1 MTLEREELR
10 DDWTVAI
17 SGEQLPEGAPADIA
31 GRSIRATVP
40 GQVHT
45 DLEREGLLPDPT
57 FDRNEE
63 AAKWVGRA
71 DWTYRRTVDV
81 APRGAERVDLVC
93 EGLDTVAEL
102 SLDGVVVGS
111 TRNMHRRYRF
121 DLNDLPGTA
130 GERELEI
137 LFESPYRE
145 AGRVAAKA
153 GAMPG
158 PYDEPFPYVRKTA
171 SNFGWDWG
179 LTAVTSGPWRPVAIE
194 RWSTARLAEVKPLV
208 DVDAGEG
215 VLDAHVAV
223 ERSGMNDLDQDG
235 EDDDLVLVVTVSG
248 ATADGGTTRQRS
260 RAQLTPKDDE
270 VVVTVRVPEVQ
281 RWWPRGYGD
290 QHLYD
295 VTVELQTVDGE
306 VLDRRTSR
314 TGFRSARIDT
324 ADDAVGKPFT
334 IVVNGTPIDV
344 RGVNWIPDDVIV
356 SRVDR
361 ARVSARLRVA
371 AELGTNL
378 VRVWGGGVYE
388 SGDFY
393 EVCDELG
400 LLVWQDFA
408 FACSAYP
415 EIEPIRSEVVAEA
428 RDNVA
433 RLARHPSLVVWN
445 GNNENIWL
453 HDVDGWAEALGDR
466 GWGLDYY
473 LDLLPTIVDAVD
485 PSRFYTVASPWS
497 GSESLP
503 ANDVDHETHHSWDVW
518 NRLSDDRY
526 RDSVPRFVSEFGWQA
541 PPAWRTL
548 REAVTDEPLRVD
560 SPGVVHHQKAA
571 DGMAKLARGI
581 APRFGEVDPA
591 DLDRWL
597 YLTQLQQA
605 RAIATGVEHWRTH
618 WPRNTGVVVWQL
630 NDLWP
635 VSSWSAIDS
644 AGRLKPLAHELRR
657 LYDDVLLT
665 IRPVDGPAVGVR
677 TVEGPSA
684 DGASVDGASV
694 DGTSAVRPGG
704 ADHDGP
710 AASAAGVAGPGDTLS
725 SDVPE
730 EGLAASGPG
739 DTGVGSDTLSL
750 EVPAHD
756 QVERSLGVSP
766 GAFGHSPIEV
776 AVRSTR
782 TGHDSVVRVRR
793 MSVTGVILAEATLP
807 VRLSSAGVAVVA
819 LPESVGVLDDPTR
832 ELVVAD
838 MDWRRAVWTGAPDK
852 DVQWET
858 ARFRATVTPAPD
870 GDGHDLTVEAASVV
884 RDLLVQPDRLAPTG
898 TVDRGFMTLL
908 PGERVDFRLRGLTDE
923 QARLVVD
930 APVLTTLDEHLR

>member
-10 DDWTVAI
+10 DDWTVTMAGD
-17 SGEQLPEGAPADIA
+17 SAPAGAPDGIADRTIP
-31 GRSIRATVP
+31 ATVP

-45 DLEREGLLPDPT
+45 DLEREGLLADPT
-57 FDRNEE
+57 FDRNED
-63 AAKWVGRA
+63 AGKWVGRA
-71 DWTYRRTVDV
+71 DWSYRRTVDV
-81 APRGAERVDLVC
+81 DPRGHERVDLVC
-93 EGLDTVAEL
+93 DGLDTVAEL
-102 SLDGVVVGS
+102 SLDGVVVGT

-121 DLNDLPGTA
+121 DARDQTGGLGRGSKT
-130 GERELEI
+130 LEI

-153 GAMPG
+153 GSMPG
-158 PYDEPFPYVRKTA
+158 PYDEPFPYIRKAA

-194 RWSTARLAEVKPLV
+194 RWSTARLREVRPLV

-215 VLDAHVAV
+215 VLDAHLTV

-248 ATADGGTTRQRS
+248 QTAEGTATRQRS

-270 VVVTVRVPEVQ
+270 TVVTVRVPDVQ
-281 RWWPRGYGD
+281 RWWPRGYGEPA
-290 QHLYD
+290 LYD
-295 VTVELQTVDGE
+295 VVVELQTVDGE
-306 VLDRRTSR
+306 VLDRDVFR
-314 TGFRSARIDT
+314 TGFRSTRIDT
-324 ADDAVGKPFT
+324 ASDAVGKPFN
-334 IVVNGTPIDV
+334 VHVNGTLIDV
-344 RGVNWIPDDVIV
+344 RGVNWIPDDVIA

-361 ARVSARLRVA
+361 ARVASRLGA
-371 AELGTNL
+371 AVGLGTNL
-378 VRVWGGGVYE
+378 VRVWGGGLYE
-388 SGDFY
+388 SRDFY

-415 EIEPIRSEVVAEA
+415 EVEPIRSEVIAEA

-433 RLARHPSLVVWN
+433 RLSRHPSLVLWN

-453 HDVDGWAEALGDR
+453 HDADGWAEELEGR

-497 GSESLP
+497 GAESLP
-503 ANDVDHETHHSWDVW
+503 ANDVRYETHHSWDVW
-518 NRLSDDRY
+518 NRLSDDHY

-571 DGMAKLARGI
+571 DGMAKLARGLE
-581 APRFGEVDPA
+581 PRFGSVDPA
-591 DLDRWL
+591 DFDRWH
-597 YLTQLQQA
+597 YLTQLQQT

-665 IRPVDGPAVGVR
+665 IRPVASGGAVASDGVALAGPVASGGAVASGDAVASDSAQDR
-677 TVEGPSA
+677 T
-684 DGASVDGASV
+684 
-694 DGTSAVRPGG
+694 GG
-704 ADHDGP
+704 ADHLP
-710 AASAAGVAGPGDTLS
+710 PSAGGTETAELGELADTLS
-725 SDVPE
+725 F
-730 EGLAASGPG
+730 
-739 DTGVGSDTLSL
+739 
-750 EVPAHD
+750 
-756 QVERSLGVSP
+756 GVSP
-766 GAFGHSPIEV
+766 GAFGQSPIEI

-793 MSVTGVILAEATLP
+793 ITLAGTILAEVTLP
-807 VRLSSAGVAVVA
+807 VRLESSGVAVVA
-819 LPESVGVLDDPTR
+819 LPESVGVVDDPGN

-838 MDWRRAVWTGAPDK
+838 MDWRRAVWTPAPDK
-852 DVQWET
+852 DMRWEP
-858 ARFRATVTPAPD
+858 ARYRTEVVPAPD
-870 GDGHDLTVEAASVV
+870 GDGLELVVQADSLV
-884 RDLLVQPDRLAPTG
+884 RDLLVQPDRVSPSG

-908 PGERVDFRLRGLTDE
+908 PGERVAFRLRGLRAD
-923 QARLVVD
+923 D
-930 APVLTTLDEHLR
+930 AETVTAEPVILTLDRVLEY

>member
-10 DDWTVAI
+10 DDWTVTMV
-17 SGEQLPEGAPADIA
+17 GGTGGTGAPDGVA
-31 GRSIRATVP
+31 GRAIPATVP

-45 DLEREGLLPDPT
+45 DLEREGLLADPT
-57 FDRNEE
+57 FDRNEDE
-63 AAKWVGRA
+63 AKWVGRA
-71 DWTYRRTVDV
+71 DWSYQRTVDV
-81 APRGAERVDLVC
+81 DPRGFERVDLVC
-93 EGLDTVAEL
+93 DGLDTVAEL
-102 SLDGVVVGS
+102 SLDGVVVGT

-121 DLNDLPGTA
+121 DARDQTGGVGRGSKT
-130 GERELEI
+130 LEI

-153 GAMPG
+153 GSMPG
-158 PYDEPFPYVRKTA
+158 PYDEPFPYIRKMA

-179 LTAVTSGPWRPVAIE
+179 LTAVTSGPWRPVAVE
-194 RWSTARLAEVKPLV
+194 RWSTARLREVRPLV
-208 DVDAGEG
+208 DVEAGEG
-215 VLDAHVAV
+215 VLDAHITV

-248 ATADGGTTRQRS
+248 QTAEGAATRQRS

-270 VVVTVRVPEVQ
+270 TVVTVRVPDVQ
-281 RWWPRGYGD
+281 RWWPRGYGE
-290 QHLYD
+290 QARYD
-295 VTVELQTVDGE
+295 VVVELQTVDGE
-306 VLDRRTSR
+306 VLDREVFR
-314 TGFRSARIDT
+314 TGFRSTRVDT
-324 ADDAVGKPFT
+324 TSDAVGKPFT
-334 IVVNGTPIDV
+334 IHVNGTPIDV

-361 ARVSARLRVA
+361 ARVHARLA
-371 AELGTNL
+371 AAADLNVNL

-388 SGDFY
+388 SNDFY
-393 EVCDELG
+393 DVCDELG
-400 LLVWQDFA
+400 LLVWQDFP

-415 EIEPIRSEVVAEA
+415 EGEPIRSEVIAEA

-433 RLARHPSLVVWN
+433 RLARHPSLVLWN

-453 HDVDGWAEALGDR
+453 HDADGWGEELGDR

-497 GSESLP
+497 GDEALF

-518 NRLSDDRY
+518 NRLSDEHY

-560 SPGVVHHQKAA
+560 APGVVHHQKAA
-571 DGMAKLARGI
+571 DGMAKLARGLE
-581 APRFGEVDPA
+581 PRFGSVDPA
-591 DLDRWL
+591 AFDAWL
-597 YLTQLQQA
+597 YLTQLQQT

-618 WPRNTGVVVWQL
+618 WPRNTGVIVWQL

-665 IRPVDGPAVGVR
+665 IRPVR
-677 TVEGPSA
+677 
-684 DGASVDGASV
+684 AS
-694 DGTSAVRPGG
+694 GTSATAGDTDGPGG
-704 ADHDGP
+704 ADRS
-710 AASAAGVAGPGDTLS
+710 ASSALAGETAELGDLADTL
-725 SDVPE
+725 
-730 EGLAASGPG
+730 
-739 DTGVGSDTLSL
+739 
-750 EVPAHD
+750 
-756 QVERSLGVSP
+756 SLGVSP

-793 MSVTGVILAEATLP
+793 ITLTGDVLAEVTLP
-807 VRLSSAGVAVVA
+807 VHLSAAGVAVVS
-819 LPESVGVLDDPTR
+819 LPESVGVVDDPTN

-838 MDWRRAVWTGAPDK
+838 MDWRRAVWTPAPDK
-852 DVQWET
+852 DMRWEP
-858 ARFRATVTPAPD
+858 ARYRTSFTPVGDD
-870 GDGHDLTVEAASVV
+870 GLQLVVEADGLV
-884 RDLLVQPDRLAPTG
+884 RDLLVQPDRVSPTG

-908 PGERVDFRLRGLTDE
+908 PGETVSFRLRGVTEADVPALRE
-923 QARLVVD
+923 
-930 APVLTTLDEHLR
+930 APVITTLDRVIGG

>member
-10 DDWTVAI
+10 DDWTVTIA
-17 SGEQLPEGAPADIA
+17 GDGVPAGAPAGIA

-45 DLEREGLLPDPT
+45 DLEREGLLDDPT
-57 FDRNEE
+57 FDRNED

-71 DWTYRRTVDV
+71 DWSYQRTVDV
-81 APRGAERVDLVC
+81 DPRGFERVDLVC
-93 EGLDTVAEL
+93 DGLDTVAEL
-102 SLDGVVVGS
+102 SLDGVVVGT

-121 DLNDLPGTA
+121 DARDQTGGVGRGSKT
-130 GERELEI
+130 LEI

-153 GAMPG
+153 GSMPG
-158 PYDEPFPYVRKTA
+158 PYDEPFPYIRKMA

-179 LTAVTSGPWRPVAIE
+179 LTAVTSGPWRPVAVE
-194 RWSTARLAEVKPLV
+194 RWSTARLREVRPLV
-208 DVDAGEG
+208 DVEAGEG
-215 VLDAHVAV
+215 VLDAHITV

-270 VVVTVRVPEVQ
+270 TVVTVRVPEVQ
-281 RWWPRGYGD
+281 RWWPRGYGAQD
-290 QHLYD
+290 RYD
-295 VTVELQTVDGE
+295 VVVELQTVDGE
-306 VLDRRTSR
+306 VLDRETFR
-314 TGFRSARIDT
+314 TGFRSTRIET
-324 ADDAVGKPFT
+324 AEDAVGKPFD
-334 IVVNGTPIDV
+334 VHVNGTLIDV

-361 ARVSARLRVA
+361 DRVA
-371 AELGTNL
+371 ARLGVAADLRVNL

-388 SGDFY
+388 SNDFY
-393 EVCDELG
+393 DVCDELG
-400 LLVWQDFA
+400 LLVWQDFP

-415 EIEPIRSEVVAEA
+415 EGEPIRSEVIAEA

-453 HDVDGWAEALGDR
+453 HDADGWGEELGER

-503 ANDVDHETHHSWDVW
+503 ANDVRYETHHSWDVW
-518 NRLSDDRY
+518 NRLSDDHY
-526 RDSVPRFVSEFGWQA
+526 RSSVPRFVSEFGWQA

-571 DGMAKLARGI
+571 DGMAKLARGLE
-581 APRFGEVDPA
+581 PRFGSVDPA
-591 DLDRWL
+591 AFDRWL

-605 RAIATGVEHWRTH
+605 RAVATGVEHWRTH
-618 WPRNTGVVVWQL
+618 WPRNTGVIVWQL

-665 IRPVDGPAVGVR
+665 IRPVRSAVASDTAASGSAASGPAVSADDAVVGSGAAPAASG
-677 TVEGPSA
+677 EGSA
-684 DGASVDGASV
+684 DGQ
-694 DGTSAVRPGG
+694 PGG
-704 ADHDGP
+704 ADP
-710 AASAAGVAGPGDTLS
+710 VEPSAPVTETAELGELADTL
-725 SDVPE
+725 
-730 EGLAASGPG
+730 
-739 DTGVGSDTLSL
+739 
-750 EVPAHD
+750 
-756 QVERSLGVSP
+756 SLGVSP
-766 GAFGHSPIEV
+766 GSFGHSPIEV
-776 AVRSTR
+776 AVRSSR
-782 TGHDSVVRVRR
+782 VGLDSVVRVRR
-793 MSVTGVILAEATLP
+793 VSLAGAVLAEANLP
-807 VRLSSAGVAVVA
+807 VRLSAAGVAVVA
-819 LPESVGVLDDPTR
+819 LPESVGVVDDPTN

-838 MDWRRAVWTGAPDK
+838 MDWRRAVWTPSPDK
-852 DVQWET
+852 DMRWEP
-858 ARFRATVTPAPD
+858 ARYRTSFTPVGED
-870 GDGHDLTVEAASVV
+870 GLQLVVEAENLV
-884 RDLLVQPDRLAPTG
+884 RDLLVQPDRVAPTG

-908 PGERVDFRLRGLTDE
+908 PAETVSFRLRGVSEADVPALRE
-923 QARLVVD
+923 V
-930 APVLTTLDEHLR
+930 PVTTTLDEVLRG

>member
-10 DDWTVAI
+10 DDWTVTMVDGA
-17 SGEQLPEGAPADIA
+17 GAPDGVA
-31 GRSIRATVP
+31 GRTIPATVP

-45 DLEREGLLPDPT
+45 DLEREGLLADPT
-57 FDRNEE
+57 FDRNED
-63 AAKWVGRA
+63 AGKWVGRA

-81 APRGAERVDLVC
+81 DPKGFERVDLVC
-93 EGLDTVAEL
+93 DGLDTVAEL
-102 SLDGVVVGS
+102 SLDGVVVGT

-121 DLNDLPGTA
+121 DARDQTGGVGRGSKT
-130 GERELEI
+130 LEV

-153 GAMPG
+153 GSMPG
-158 PYDEPFPYVRKTA
+158 PYDEPFPYIRKMA

-179 LTAVTSGPWRPVAIE
+179 LTAVTSGPWRPIAIE
-194 RWSTARLAEVKPLV
+194 RWSTARLREVRPLV
-208 DVDAGEG
+208 DVEAGEG
-215 VLDAHVAV
+215 VLDAHLTV
-223 ERSGMNDLDQDG
+223 ERSGLNDLDQDG

-248 ATADGGTTRQRS
+248 ETAEGTATRQRS

-270 VVVTVRVPEVQ
+270 TVVTVRVPDVQ
-281 RWWPRGYGD
+281 RWWPRGYGE
-290 QHLYD
+290 QALYD
-295 VTVELQTVDGE
+295 VVVELQTVDGE
-306 VLDRRTSR
+306 VLDRSTFR
-314 TGFRSARIDT
+314 TGFRSTRIDT
-324 ADDAVGKPFT
+324 GSDDIGKPFN
-334 IVVNGTPIDV
+334 VHVNGTLIDV

-361 ARVSARLRVA
+361 SRVA
-371 AELGTNL
+371 SRLAAAVDLNVNL

-388 SGDFY
+388 SNDFY

-400 LLVWQDFA
+400 LLVWQDFP
-408 FACSAYP
+408 FACAAYP
-415 EIEPIRSEVVAEA
+415 EGEPIRSEVIAEA

-433 RLARHPSLVVWN
+433 RLSRHPSLVVWN

-453 HDVDGWAEALGDR
+453 HDVDGWSSSLDDR

-497 GSESLP
+497 GDESLF

-518 NRLSDDRY
+518 NRLPDTAY

-548 REAVTDEPLRVD
+548 RDAVRDSPLAVD

-571 DGMAKLARGI
+571 DGMGKLARGI
-581 APRFGEVDPA
+581 APRFGTPRSFDA
-591 DLDRWL
+591 WH

-665 IRPVDGPAVGVR
+665 IRPV
-677 TVEGPSA
+677 TSFS
-684 DGASVDGASV
+684 ASVS
-694 DGTSAVRPGG
+694 RPGG
-704 ADHDGP
+704 TDRPVSP
-710 AASAAGVAGPGDTLS
+710 AVDSETAGSGD
-725 SDVPE
+725 
-730 EGLAASGPG
+730 LA
-739 DTGVGSDTLSL
+739 DTLSL
-750 EVPAHD
+750 EVP
-756 QVERSLGVSP
+756 RSLGDAPGALGVSP
-766 GAFGHSPIEV
+766 GSFGGSPIEV

-782 TGHDSVVRVRR
+782 SGHDSVVRVRR
-793 MSVTGVILAEATLP
+793 ISLAGDVLAEVTLP
-807 VRLSSAGVAVVA
+807 VRLSDAGVAVVA
-819 LPESVGVLDDPTR
+819 LPESVGVVDDPTN

-838 MDWRRAVWTGAPDK
+838 MDWRRAVWTPALDK
-852 DVQWET
+852 DMRWQ
-858 ARFRATVTPAPD
+858 PAQYRTSFEPV
-870 GDGHDLTVEAASVV
+870 GDDVELVVEADSLV
-884 RDLLVQPDRLAPTG
+884 RDLLVQPDRVAPGG

-908 PGERVDFRLRGLTDE
+908 PGERVSFRLHGVTLGDAE
-923 QARLVVD
+923 HFAE
-930 APVLTTLDEHLR
+930 APVVWTLDGALRH

>member
-10 DDWTVAI
+10 DDWTVTMV
-17 SGEQLPEGAPADIA
+17 GGTGAPDGVA
-31 GRSIRATVP
+31 GRTIPATVP

-45 DLEREGLLPDPT
+45 DLEREGLLADPT
-57 FDRNEE
+57 FDRNED
-63 AAKWVGRA
+63 AGKWVGRA
-71 DWTYRRTVDV
+71 DWSYRRTVDV
-81 APRGAERVDLVC
+81 DPKGFERVDLVC
-93 EGLDTVAEL
+93 DGLDTVAEL
-102 SLDGVVVGS
+102 SLDGVVVGT

-121 DLNDLPGTA
+121 DARDQTGGVGRGSKT
-130 GERELEI
+130 LEV

-153 GAMPG
+153 GSMPG
-158 PYDEPFPYVRKTA
+158 PYDEPFPYIRKMA

-179 LTAVTSGPWRPVAIE
+179 LTAVTSGPWRPIAIE
-194 RWSTARLAEVKPLV
+194 RWSTARLREVRPLV
-208 DVDAGEG
+208 DVEAGEG
-215 VLDAHVAV
+215 VLDAHLTV
-223 ERSGMNDLDQDG
+223 ERSGLNDLDQDG

-248 ATADGGTTRQRS
+248 ETAEGTATRQRS

-270 VVVTVRVPEVQ
+270 TVVTVRVPDVQ
-281 RWWPRGYGD
+281 RWWPRGYG
-290 QHLYD
+290 QQALYD
-295 VTVELQTVDGE
+295 VVVELQTVDGE
-306 VLDRRTSR
+306 VLDRSTFR
-314 TGFRSARIDT
+314 TGFRSTRIDT
-324 ADDAVGKPFT
+324 ASDEIGKPFN
-334 IVVNGTPIDV
+334 VHVNGTLIDV

-361 ARVSARLRVA
+361 ARVTGRLRA
-371 AELGTNL
+371 AVDLNVNL

-388 SGDFY
+388 SNDFY

-400 LLVWQDFA
+400 LLVWQDFP
-408 FACSAYP
+408 FACAAYP
-415 EIEPIRSEVVAEA
+415 EGEPIRSEVIAEA

-433 RLARHPSLVVWN
+433 RLSRHPSLVVWN

-453 HDVDGWAEALGDR
+453 HGVDNWGDELGDR

-497 GSESLP
+497 GDESLF

-518 NRLSDDRY
+518 NRLSDDHY

-548 REAVTDEPLRVD
+548 RDAVRDAPLAVD

-571 DGMAKLARGI
+571 DGMGKLARGI
-581 APRFGEVDPA
+581 APRFGSVDPTSFDA
-591 DLDRWL
+591 WH

-665 IRPVDGPAVGVR
+665 IRPV
-677 TVEGPSA
+677 TSFS
-684 DGASVDGASV
+684 ASVS
-694 DGTSAVRPGG
+694 RPGG
-704 ADHDGP
+704 ADRSVSS
-710 AASAAGVAGPGDTLS
+710 ASENETAGSGDL
-725 SDVPE
+725 
-730 EGLAASGPG
+730 
-739 DTGVGSDTLSL
+739 SDTLSL
-750 EVPAHD
+750 EVPGA
-756 QVERSLGVSP
+756 ESLGVSP
-766 GAFGHSPIEV
+766 GAFGNAPIEV

-782 TGHDSVVRVRR
+782 PGLDSVVRVRR
-793 MSVTGVILAEATLP
+793 ISLSGSVLAEVTLP
-807 VRLSSAGVAVVA
+807 VHLSAAGVAVVS
-819 LPESVGVLDDPTR
+819 LPESVGVVDDPTN

-838 MDWRRAVWTGAPDK
+838 MDWRRAVWTPAPDK
-852 DVQWET
+852 NMQWQP
-858 ARFRATVTPAPD
+858 ARYRTSFEPVDD
-870 GDGHDLTVEAASVV
+870 GVELVVEADSLV
-884 RDLLVQPDRLAPTG
+884 RDLLLQPDRVSPEGA
-898 TVDRGFMTLL
+898 VDRGFMTLL
-908 PGERVDFRLRGLTDE
+908 PGERVSFRLHGVTAAE
-923 QARLVVD
+923 VPALVE
-930 APVLTTLDEHLR
+930 APTLLTLDRILGH

>member
-10 DDWTVAI
+10 DDWTVTMV
-17 SGEQLPEGAPADIA
+17 GGTGAPDGVA
-31 GRSIRATVP
+31 GRTIPATVP

-45 DLEREGLLPDPT
+45 DLEREGLLADPT
-57 FDRNEE
+57 FDRNED

-71 DWTYRRTVDV
+71 DWSYRRTVDV
-81 APRGAERVDLVC
+81 DPRGFERVDLVC
-93 EGLDTVAEL
+93 DGLDTVAEL
-102 SLDGVVVGS
+102 SLDGVVVGT

-121 DLNDLPGTA
+121 DARDQTGGVGRASKT
-130 GERELEI
+130 LEV

-145 AGRVAAKA
+145 AGRVAARA
-153 GAMPG
+153 GNMPG
-158 PYDEPFPYVRKTA
+158 PYDEPFPYIRKMA

-194 RWSTARLAEVKPLV
+194 RWSTARLRDVRPLV
-208 DVDAGEG
+208 DVEAGEG
-215 VLDAHVAV
+215 VLDAHLTV
-223 ERSGMNDLDQDG
+223 ERSGLNDLDQDG

-248 ATADGGTTRQRS
+248 QTVEGAATRQRS

-270 VVVTVRVPEVQ
+270 TVVTVRVPDVR
-281 RWWPRGYGD
+281 RWWPRGYGE
-290 QHLYD
+290 QALYD
-295 VTVELQTVDGE
+295 VVVELQTVDGE
-306 VLDRRTSR
+306 VLDRSAFR
-314 TGFRSARIDT
+314 TGFRSTRIDT
-324 ADDAVGKPFT
+324 TSDDIGKPFN
-334 IVVNGTPIDV
+334 VHVNGTLVDV

-361 ARVSARLRVA
+361 ARIEERLRA
-371 AELGTNL
+371 AADLNVNL

-388 SGDFY
+388 SNDFY

-400 LLVWQDFA
+400 LLVWQDFP

-415 EIEPIRSEVVAEA
+415 EGEPIRSEVIAEA

-433 RLARHPSLVVWN
+433 RLSRHPSLVVWN

-453 HDVDGWAEALGDR
+453 HGVDDWADDLGDR

-497 GSESLP
+497 GDESLF

-518 NRLSDDRY
+518 NRLPDTAY
-526 RDSVPRFVSEFGWQA
+526 RESVPRFVSEFGWQA

-548 REAVTDEPLRVD
+548 RDAVTDSPLTVD
-560 SPGVVHHQKAA
+560 APGVVHHQKAA
-571 DGMAKLARGI
+571 DGMGKLARGI
-581 APRFGEVDPA
+581 APRFGSVAPTEFDA
-591 DLDRWL
+591 WH

-665 IRPVDGPAVGVR
+665 IRPVTSISAAVKQ
-677 TVEGPSA
+677 
-684 DGASVDGASV
+684 
-694 DGTSAVRPGG
+694 PGG
-704 ADHDGP
+704 ADRPASSAP
-710 AASAAGVAGPGDTLS
+710 AADAAGSGDL
-725 SDVPE
+725 
-730 EGLAASGPG
+730 
-739 DTGVGSDTLSL
+739 SDTLSL
-750 EVPAHD
+750 EVPGPSE
-756 QVERSLGVSP
+756 QSVEPGSLGVSP
-766 GAFGHSPIEV
+766 GAFGNAPIEV

-782 TGHDSVVRVRR
+782 PGLDSVVRVRR
-793 MSVTGVILAEATLP
+793 ITMSGAVLAEVTLP
-807 VRLSSAGVAVVA
+807 VHLDAAGVAVVP
-819 LPESVGVLDDPTR
+819 LPESVGVVDDPTA

-838 MDWRRAVWTGAPDK
+838 MDWRRAVWT
-852 DVQWET
+852 
-858 ARFRATVTPAPD
+858 PAPD
-870 GDGHDLTVEAASVV
+870 QDMRWEPARYRTSFAPVPAGGDAAGAVGVDLVVEAESLV
-884 RDLLVQPDRLAPTG
+884 RDLLVQPDRVAPSG

-908 PGERVDFRLRGLTDE
+908 PGERVSFRLLGVTMADTAALTE
-923 QARLVVD
+923 
-930 APVLTTLDEHLR
+930 APVLWTLERVLGR

>member
-10 DDWTVAI
+10 DDWTVTIA
-17 SGEQLPEGAPADIA
+17 GDAVPQGAPDGIT
-31 GRSIRATVP
+31 GRTIPATVP

-71 DWTYRRTVDV
+71 DWSYQRTVDV
-81 APRGAERVDLVC
+81 DPKGFERVDLVC
-93 EGLDTVAEL
+93 DGLDTVAEL
-102 SLDGVVVGS
+102 SLDGVVVGT

-121 DLNDLPGTA
+121 DARDSTGGVGRGSKT
-130 GERELEI
+130 LEI

-153 GAMPG
+153 GSMPG
-158 PYDEPFPYVRKTA
+158 PYDEPFPYIRKMA

-194 RWSTARLAEVKPLV
+194 RWSTARLRDVRPLV
-208 DVDAGEG
+208 DVEAGEG
-215 VLDAHVAV
+215 VLDAHITV

-248 ATADGGTTRQRS
+248 PTAEGGTTRQRS

-270 VVVTVRVPEVQ
+270 TVVTVRVPEVQ
-281 RWWPRGYGD
+281 RWWPRGYGAQD
-290 QHLYD
+290 LYD
-295 VTVELQTVDGE
+295 VVVELQTVDGE
-306 VLDRRTSR
+306 VLDRSAFR
-314 TGFRSARIDT
+314 TGFRSTRIDT
-324 ADDAVGKPFT
+324 TADAIGKPFN
-334 IVVNGTPIDV
+334 IHVNGTLIDV

-356 SRVDR
+356 SRVTRDR
-361 ARVSARLRVA
+361 LASRLGVA
-371 AELGTNL
+371 ADLNVNL

-388 SGDFY
+388 SHDFY
-393 EVCDELG
+393 ELCDELG
-400 LLVWQDFA
+400 LLVWQDFP

-415 EIEPIRSEVVAEA
+415 ETEPIRSEVIAEA

-433 RLARHPSLVVWN
+433 RLARHPSLVLWN

-453 HDVDGWAEALGDR
+453 HDVDGWADELGDR

-497 GSESLP
+497 GSESLF
-503 ANDVDHETHHSWDVW
+503 ANDVNHETHHSWDVW
-518 NRLSDDRY
+518 NRLSDEHY

-560 SPGVVHHQKAA
+560 SPGVVHHQKAT
-571 DGMAKLARGI
+571 DGMAKLARGLE
-581 APRFGEVDPA
+581 PRFGSVDDA
-591 DLDRWL
+591 DLDRWH

-605 RAIATGVEHWRTH
+605 RAVATGVEHWRTH

-644 AGRLKPLAHELRR
+644 AGRRKPLAHELRR

-665 IRPVDGPAVGVR
+665 IRPVTAFR
-677 TVEGPSA
+677 
-684 DGASVDGASV
+684 ASVEQ
-694 DGTSAVRPGG
+694 PGG
-704 ADHDGP
+704 ADHP
-710 AASAAGVAGPGDTLS
+710 TSSAGGSETADLGGLADTL
-725 SDVPE
+725 
-730 EGLAASGPG
+730 
-739 DTGVGSDTLSL
+739 
-750 EVPAHD
+750 
-756 QVERSLGVSP
+756 SLGVSP
-766 GAFGHSPIEV
+766 GAFGNAPIEV

-793 MSVTGVILAEATLP
+793 VTLAGAVLAEVTLP
-807 VRLSSAGVAVVA
+807 VHLSAAGVAVVA
-819 LPESVGVLDDPTR
+819 LPESVGVVDDPAN

-838 MDWRRAVWTGAPDK
+838 MDWRRAVWTPAPDK
-852 DVQWET
+852 DLRWPEARYRTET
-858 ARFRATVTPAPD
+858 TPVVDEHGAVVGVDLVVTAD
-870 GDGHDLTVEAASVV
+870 TLV
-884 RDLLVQPDRLAPTG
+884 RDLLVQPDRVAAAG

-908 PGERVDFRLRGLTDE
+908 PGERVPFRVLGVAPE
-923 QARLVVD
+923 QVEELVREP
-930 APVLTTLDEHLR
+930 ALWSLDRALGH

>member
-10 DDWTVAI
+10 DDWTVTIA
-17 SGEQLPEGAPADIA
+17 GDALPAGAPDAIA
-31 GRSIRATVP
+31 GRSIAATVP

-45 DLEREGLLPDPT
+45 DLEREGLLADPT
-57 FDRNEE
+57 FDRNED
-63 AAKWVGRA
+63 AGKWVGRA
-71 DWTYRRTVDV
+71 DWSYRRTVDV
-81 APRGAERVDLVC
+81 DPRGFERIDLVC
-93 EGLDTVAEL
+93 DGLDTVAEL
-102 SLDGVVVGS
+102 SLDGVVVGT

-121 DLNDLPGTA
+121 DARDQTGGVGRGSKT
-130 GERELEI
+130 LEI

-145 AGRVAAKA
+145 AGRVAARA
-153 GAMPG
+153 GSMPG
-158 PYDEPFPYVRKTA
+158 PYDEPFPYIRKMA

-194 RWSTARLAEVKPLV
+194 RWSTARLRDVRPLV
-208 DVDAGEG
+208 DVEAGEG
-215 VLDAHVAV
+215 VLDAHITV

-248 ATADGGTTRQRS
+248 GTAEGGTTRQRS

-270 VVVTVRVPEVQ
+270 TVVTVRVPDVQ
-281 RWWPRGYGD
+281 RWWPRGYGAQD
-290 QHLYD
+290 RYD
-295 VTVELQTVDGE
+295 VVVELQTVDGE
-306 VLDRRTSR
+306 VLDRETFR
-314 TGFRSARIDT
+314 TGFRSTRVDTT
-324 ADDAVGKPFT
+324 ADGVGKPFN
-334 IVVNGTPIDV
+334 IHVNGTLIDV

-361 ARVSARLRVA
+361 ARVAARLEA
-371 AELGTNL
+371 AVDLNVNL

-388 SGDFY
+388 SDDFY
-393 EVCDELG
+393 DVCDELG
-400 LLVWQDFA
+400 LLVWQDFP

-415 EIEPIRSEVVAEA
+415 EVEPIRSEVIAEA

-433 RLARHPSLVVWN
+433 RLSRHPSLVLWN

-453 HDVDGWAEALGDR
+453 HDADGWGEELGDR

-497 GSESLP
+497 GSESLF

-518 NRLSDDRY
+518 NRLSDDHY

-548 REAVTDEPLRVD
+548 RDAVRD
-560 SPGVVHHQKAA
+560 SPMRADSAGVVHHQKAA

-581 APRFGEVDPA
+581 APRFGDVDPA
-591 DLDRWL
+591 EVDAWH

-630 NDLWP
+630 NDLWS

-665 IRPVDGPAVGVR
+665 IRPV
-677 TVEGPSA
+677 TSFS
-684 DGASVDGASV
+684 ASVAR
-694 DGTSAVRPGG
+694 TGG
-704 ADHDGP
+704 ADRPGSSALAGETAELGP
-710 AASAAGVAGPGDTLS
+710 L
-725 SDVPE
+725 
-730 EGLAASGPG
+730 
-739 DTGVGSDTLSL
+739 SDTL
-750 EVPAHD
+750 
-756 QVERSLGVSP
+756 SLGVSP
-766 GAFGHSPIEV
+766 GAFGNAPIEV

-782 TGHDSVVRVRR
+782 AGHDSVVRVRR
-793 MSVTGVILAEATLP
+793 ISLAGAVLAEVTLP
-807 VRLSSAGVAVVA
+807 VHLSTAGVAVVS
-819 LPESVGVLDDPTR
+819 LPESVGVVDDPTN

-838 MDWRRAVWTGAPDK
+838 MDWRRAVWTQAPDQ
-852 DVQWET
+852 DMHWQP
-858 ARFRATVTPAPD
+858 ARYRTTFTPVPAEE
-870 GDGHDLTVEAASVV
+870 GDGLDLVVEADSLV
-884 RDLLVQPDRLAPTG
+884 RDLLIQPDRVSPEGA
-898 TVDRGFMTLL
+898 VDRGFMTLL
-908 PGERVDFRLRGLTDE
+908 PGERVSYRLRGVTEADVPALT
-923 QARLVVD
+923 A
-930 APVLTTLDEHLR
+930 APVTWSLDGVLGR

>member
-10 DDWTVAI
+10 DDWTVTMV
-17 SGEQLPEGAPADIA
+17 GGTGAPDGVA
-31 GRSIRATVP
+31 GRTIPATVP

-45 DLEREGLLPDPT
+45 DLEREGLLADPT
-57 FDRNEE
+57 FDRNED
-63 AAKWVGRA
+63 AGKWVGRA

-81 APRGAERVDLVC
+81 DPKGFERVDLVC
-93 EGLDTVAEL
+93 DGLDTVAEL
-102 SLDGVVVGS
+102 SLDGVVVGT

-121 DLNDLPGTA
+121 DARDQTGGVGRGSKT
-130 GERELEI
+130 LEV

-153 GAMPG
+153 GSMPG
-158 PYDEPFPYVRKTA
+158 PYDEPFPYIRKMA

-179 LTAVTSGPWRPVAIE
+179 LTAVTSGPWRPIAIE
-194 RWSTARLAEVKPLV
+194 RWSTARLREVRPLV
-208 DVDAGEG
+208 DVEAGEG
-215 VLDAHVAV
+215 VLDAHLTV
-223 ERSGMNDLDQDG
+223 ERSGLNDLDQDG

-248 ATADGGTTRQRS
+248 ETAEGTATRQRS

-270 VVVTVRVPEVQ
+270 TVVTVRVPDVQ
-281 RWWPRGYGD
+281 RWWPRGYGE
-290 QHLYD
+290 QALYD
-295 VTVELQTVDGE
+295 VVVELQTVDGE
-306 VLDRRTSR
+306 VLDRSTFR
-314 TGFRSARIDT
+314 TGFRSTRIDT
-324 ADDAVGKPFT
+324 ASDDIGKPFN
-334 IVVNGTPIDV
+334 VHVNGTLIDV

-361 ARVSARLRVA
+361 SRVA
-371 AELGTNL
+371 SRLAAAVDLNVNL

-388 SGDFY
+388 SNDFY

-400 LLVWQDFA
+400 LLVWQDFP
-408 FACSAYP
+408 FACAAYP
-415 EIEPIRSEVVAEA
+415 EGEPIRSEVIAEA

-433 RLARHPSLVVWN
+433 RLSRHPSLVVWN

-453 HDVDGWAEALGDR
+453 HDVDGWSSSLDDR

-497 GSESLP
+497 GDESLF

-518 NRLSDDRY
+518 NRLPDTAY

-548 REAVTDEPLRVD
+548 RDAVRDSPLAVD

-571 DGMAKLARGI
+571 DGMGKLARGI
-581 APRFGEVDPA
+581 APRFGTPRSFDA
-591 DLDRWL
+591 WH

-665 IRPVDGPAVGVR
+665 IRPVTSFSASVSRPGPTPPVPDRRASCEPAVPVGR
-677 TVEGPSA
+677 
-684 DGASVDGASV
+684 
-694 DGTSAVRPGG
+694 G
-704 ADHDGP
+704 ADRPVSP
-710 AASAAGVAGPGDTLS
+710 AVDSETAGSGDL
-725 SDVPE
+725 
-730 EGLAASGPG
+730 
-739 DTGVGSDTLSL
+739 SDTLSL
-750 EVPAHD
+750 EVPRSRGDAPG
-756 QVERSLGVSP
+756 SLGVSP
-766 GAFGHSPIEV
+766 RSFGGSPIEV

-782 TGHDSVVRVRR
+782 SGHDSVVRVRR
-793 MSVTGVILAEATLP
+793 ITLAGDVLAEVTLP
-807 VRLSSAGVAVVA
+807 VHLSDAGVAVVA
-819 LPESVGVLDDPTR
+819 LPESVGVVDDPTN

-838 MDWRRAVWTGAPDK
+838 MDWRRAVWTPAPDK
-852 DVQWET
+852 DMRWQ
-858 ARFRATVTPAPD
+858 PAQYRTSFEPVGDD
-870 GDGHDLTVEAASVV
+870 GVELVVEAESLV
-884 RDLLVQPDRLAPTG
+884 RDLLVQPDRVSPAG

-908 PGERVDFRLRGLTDE
+908 PGERVSFRLHGVTAADAGALTE
-923 QARLVVD
+923 
-930 APVLTTLDEHLR
+930 APVLLTLDRVLEH

>member
-10 DDWTVAI
+10 DDWTVTMA
-17 SGEQLPEGAPADIA
+17 GGTGAPDGVA
-31 GRSIRATVP
+31 GRTIPATVP

-57 FDRNEE
+57 FHLNEQ

-71 DWTYRRTVDV
+71 DWAYRRTVDV
-81 APRGAERVDLVC
+81 DPRGHERVDLVC
-93 EGLDTVAEL
+93 DGLDTVAEL
-102 SLDGVVVGS
+102 SLDGVVVGT

-121 DLNDLPGTA
+121 DARVQTGSGGTTKD
-130 GERELEI
+130 LEI

-153 GAMPG
+153 GSMPG
-158 PYDEPFPYVRKTA
+158 PYDEPFPYVRKMA

-194 RWSTARLAEVKPLV
+194 RWSTARLREVRPLV
-208 DVDAGEG
+208 DVEAGEG
-215 VLDAHVAV
+215 VLDAHITV

-248 ATADGGTTRQRS
+248 ETEDGGTTRQRS

-270 VVVTVRVPEVQ
+270 TVVTVRVPEAR
-281 RWWPRGYGD
+281 RWWPRGYGA
-290 QHLYD
+290 QPQYD
-295 VTVELQTVDGE
+295 VVVELQTVDGE
-306 VLDRRTSR
+306 VLDRDTFR
-314 TGFRSARIDT
+314 TGFRSTRIETQVDGIGRPF
-324 ADDAVGKPFT
+324 AVH
-334 IVVNGTPIDV
+334 VNGTLIDV

-361 ARVSARLRVA
+361 ARLESRLGA
-371 AELGTNL
+371 AASLGTNL

-388 SGDFY
+388 SRDFY

-400 LLVWQDFA
+400 LLVWQDFP

-415 EIEPIRSEVVAEA
+415 EVEPIRSEVIAEA

-453 HDVDGWAEALGDR
+453 HDADGWGAELGDR

-503 ANDVDHETHHSWDVW
+503 ANEVDHETHHSWDVW
-518 NRLSDDRY
+518 NRLPDTAY
-526 RDSVPRFVSEFGWQA
+526 RESVPRFVSEFGWQA

-548 REAVTDEPLRVD
+548 RDAVTDAPLRVD

-571 DGMAKLARGI
+571 DGMAKLARGLE
-581 APRFGEVDPA
+581 PRFGAVDPA
-591 DLDRWL
+591 AFDAWH

-605 RAIATGVEHWRTH
+605 RAIATGIEHWRTH

-665 IRPVDGPAVGVR
+665 IRPVSSVAVTPGAAGTAGASVAVAASGASGPSGAERTGGPDHPGASPAVGE
-677 TVEGPSA
+677 TA
-684 DGASVDGASV
+684 DLGELA
-694 DGTSAVRPGG
+694 
-704 ADHDGP
+704 
-710 AASAAGVAGPGDTLS
+710 DTL
-725 SDVPE
+725 
-730 EGLAASGPG
+730 
-739 DTGVGSDTLSL
+739 
-750 EVPAHD
+750 
-756 QVERSLGVSP
+756 SLGVSP
-766 GAFGHSPIEV
+766 GAFGSSPVEV

-793 MSVTGVILAEATLP
+793 ITTAGTILAEASLP

-819 LPESVGVLDDPTR
+819 LPESVGVVDDPAN
-832 ELVVAD
+832 ELIIAD
-838 MDWRRAVWTGAPDK
+838 MDWRRAVWTPGPDAAMR
-852 DVQWET
+852 WEP
-858 ARFRATVTPAPD
+858 ARYRTSFAVVD
-870 GDGHDLTVEAASVV
+870 GGLDLTVEADSLV
-884 RDLLVQPDRLAPTG
+884 RDLLVQPDRVATDG

-908 PGERVDFRLRGLTDE
+908 PGERVVFRLGGVTEADIPALRE
-923 QARLVVD
+923 
-930 APVLTTLDEHLR
+930 APVLWSIDGVLR

>member
-10 DDWTVAI
+10 DDWTVTIA
-17 SGEQLPEGAPADIA
+17 GDALPAGAPDGIA
-31 GRSIRATVP
+31 GRTIPATVP

-45 DLEREGLLPDPT
+45 DLQREGLLADPA
-57 FDRNEE
+57 FDRNED
-63 AAKWVGRA
+63 AGKWVGRA
-71 DWTYRRTVDV
+71 DWSYQRTVDV
-81 APRGAERVDLVC
+81 DPRGFERVDLVC
-93 EGLDTVAEL
+93 DGLDTVAEL
-102 SLDGVVVGS
+102 SLDGVVVGT

-121 DLNDLPGTA
+121 DARDSTGGLGRGSKT
-130 GERELEI
+130 LEI

-153 GAMPG
+153 GSMPG
-158 PYDEPFPYVRKTA
+158 PYDEPFPYVRKMA

-194 RWSTARLAEVKPLV
+194 RWSTARLRDVRPLV
-208 DVDAGEG
+208 DVEAGEG
-215 VLDAHVAV
+215 VLDAHITV

-248 ATADGGTTRQRS
+248 HDTKQRS

-270 VVVTVRVPEVQ
+270 TVVTVRVPEVQ
-281 RWWPRGYGD
+281 RWWPRGYGAQD
-290 QHLYD
+290 LYD
-295 VTVELQTVDGE
+295 VVVELQTVDGE
-306 VLDRRTSR
+306 VLDRQTSR
-314 TGFRSARIDT
+314 TGFRSTRIDT
-324 ADDAVGKPFT
+324 TADRIGKPFD
-334 IVVNGTPIDV
+334 IHVNGTLIDV

-356 SRVDR
+356 SRVSR
-361 ARVSARLRVA
+361 AGVTSRLSAAVDLNA
-371 AELGTNL
+371 NL

-388 SGDFY
+388 SNDFY

-400 LLVWQDFA
+400 LLVWQDFL

-415 EIEPIRSEVVAEA
+415 EVEPIRSEVIAEA

-433 RLARHPSLVVWN
+433 RLARHPSLVLWN

-453 HDVDGWAEALGDR
+453 HDVDGWGDELGDR

-497 GSESLP
+497 GSESLF

-518 NRLSDDRY
+518 NRLSDDHY

-548 REAVTDEPLRVD
+548 RDAVTDEPMRVD

-571 DGMAKLARGI
+571 DGMAKLARGLE
-581 APRFGEVDPA
+581 PRFGSVDDA
-591 DLDRWL
+591 DLDRWH
-597 YLTQLQQA
+597 YLTQLQQT

-665 IRPVDGPAVGVR
+665 IRPVTSFSA
-677 TVEGPSA
+677 TVER
-684 DGASVDGASV
+684 
-694 DGTSAVRPGG
+694 TGG
-704 ADHDGP
+704 ADHP
-710 AASAAGVAGPGDTLS
+710 ASSASGTETADLGDLADTL
-725 SDVPE
+725 
-730 EGLAASGPG
+730 
-739 DTGVGSDTLSL
+739 
-750 EVPAHD
+750 
-756 QVERSLGVSP
+756 SLGVSP
-766 GAFGHSPIEV
+766 GAFGNAPIEV

-782 TGHDSVVRVRR
+782 AGHDSVVRVRR
-793 MSVTGVILAEATLP
+793 ITLEGAVLAEVTLP
-807 VRLSSAGVAVVA
+807 VHLSGAGVAVVA
-819 LPESVGVLDDPTR
+819 LPESVGVVDDPTN

-838 MDWRRAVWTGAPDK
+838 MDWRRAVWTPAPDK
-852 DVQWET
+852 DLRW
-858 ARFRATVTPAPD
+858 TPARYRTETTPVTD
-870 GDGHDLTVEAASVV
+870 ESGTVIGVDLVVEAETLV
-884 RDLLVQPDRLAPTG
+884 RDLLVQPDRIAENG
-898 TVDRGFMTLL
+898 AVDRGFMTLL
-908 PGERVDFRLRGLTDE
+908 PGERVPFRVLGVTPEDVGALTG
-923 QARLVVD
+923 
-930 APVLTTLDEHLR
+930 APVLWSLDRALGR

>member
-1 MTLEREELR
+1 MTLDREELQR
-10 DDWTVAI
+10 DWTVSI
-17 SGEQLPEGAPADIA
+17 GDDSTPDGVPGEALAALRGAGIA
-31 GRSIRATVP
+31 ASVP

-57 FDRNEE
+57 FDRNEP
-63 AAKWVGRA
+63 ATAWVGRA
-71 DWTYRRTVDV
+71 DWAYRRQLDVD
-81 APRGAERVDLVC
+81 PRGHERIDLVC
-93 EGLDTVAEL
+93 DGLDTVTEL
-102 SLDGVVVGS
+102 TLDGVQIGT

-121 DLNDLPGTA
+121 DLRDRTGGRSSARTGEDGGVAND
-130 GERELEI
+130 ERTLEI

-145 AGRVAAKA
+145 AGRVAARA

-158 PYDEPFPYVRKTA
+158 PYDEPFPYVRKMA

-179 LTAVTSGPWRPVAIE
+179 LTAVTSGPWRAVAVE
-194 RWSTARLAEVKPLV
+194 RWSTARLRDVRPLV
-208 DVDAGEG
+208 DVEAGEG
-215 VLDAHVAV
+215 VLDAHIAF
-223 ERSGMNDLDQDG
+223 ERSGPDPYGETTADLDQDG
-235 EDDDLVLVVTVSG
+235 EDDDLVLVVTVAG
-248 ATADGGTTRQRS
+248 ETADGTKTRQRS
-260 RAQLTPKDDE
+260 RAQVTPKEDE
-270 VVVTVRVPEVQ
+270 TVVTVRIPDA
-281 RWWPRGYGD
+281 RLWWPRGYGE
-290 QHLYD
+290 QPLYD
-295 VTVELQTVDGE
+295 VFVELQTVEGE
-306 VLDRRTSR
+306 VLDRQTFK
-314 TGFRSARIDT
+314 TGFRSTRIDT
-324 ADDAVGKPFT
+324 TKDTVGRPFD
-334 IVVNGTPIDV
+334 VHVNGTLIDV

-361 ARVSARLRVA
+361 ARYAARLQAA
-371 AELGTNL
+371 AELNTNL

-388 SGDFY
+388 SHDFY

-400 LLVWQDFA
+400 LLVWQDFP

-415 EIEPIRSEVVAEA
+415 EDEPLRSEVVAEA

-433 RLARHPSLVVWN
+433 RLARHPSLLLWN
-445 GNNENIWL
+445 GNNENFWL
-453 HDVDGWAEALGDR
+453 HDADDWGSALGDR

-518 NRLSDDRY
+518 NRLSDEHY

-548 REAVTDEPLRVD
+548 RDAVTDDPMTPT

-571 DGMAKLARGI
+571 SGMQKLADGL
-581 APRFGEVDPA
+581 APRFGAVPDG
-591 DLDRWL
+591 DFDRWH

-665 IRPVDGPAVGVR
+665 IRPA
-677 TVEGPSA
+677 
-684 DGASVDGASV
+684 
-694 DGTSAVRPGG
+694 SAVPVSVGRPPADSAGRTGG
-704 ADHDGP
+704 SDQTT
-710 AASAAGVAGPGDTLS
+710 ASLP
-725 SDVPE
+725 VP
-730 EGLAASGPG
+730 
-739 DTGVGSDTLSL
+739 DGVGSTASLPVPEQVAYQQGDTAVLVTES
-750 EVPAHD
+750 
-756 QVERSLGVSP
+756 
-766 GAFGHSPIEV
+766 SPIEV

-782 TGHDSVVRVRR
+782 RGLDSVVRVRR
-793 MSVTGVILAEATLP
+793 IDMAGRVLAEVELP
-807 VRLSSAGVAVVA
+807 VHLDKAGVGVVA
-819 LPESVGVLDDPTR
+819 LPASVGVVADPTA

-838 MDWRRAVWTGAPDK
+838 MDWRRAVWTPAPDK
-852 DVQWET
+852 DMRWEP
-858 ARFRATVTPAPD
+858 AHYRASFSPAAD
-870 GDGHDLTVEAASVV
+870 GDGLDLVVEAESLV
-884 RDLLVQPDRLAPTG
+884 RDLLLQPDRVQPTG

-908 PGERVDFRLRGLTDE
+908 PGERVQYRLHGVTEADVPALTGT
-923 QARLVVD
+923 A
-930 APVLTTLDEHLR
+930 VLWSLDRVLGS

>member
-10 DDWTVAI
+10 DDWTVSI
-17 SGEQLPEGAPADIA
+17 VGDQLPAGAPDGIA
-31 GRSIRATVP
+31 GRTIRATVP

-45 DLEREGLLPDPT
+45 DLEREGLVPDPT
-57 FDRNEE
+57 FDRNED

-71 DWTYRRTVDV
+71 DWAYRRTVDV
-81 APRGAERVDLVC
+81 APRGHERVDLVC

-102 SLDGVVVGS
+102 SLDGVVVGT

-121 DLNDLPGTA
+121 DLNDVPGPSGA
-130 GERELEI
+130 RELEL

-145 AGRVAAKA
+145 AGRVAARA

-158 PYDEPFPYVRKTA
+158 PYDEPFPYVRKQA

-194 RWSTARLAEVKPLV
+194 RWSTARLAEVRPLV
-208 DVDAGEG
+208 DVEAGEG
-215 VLDAHVAV
+215 VLDTHVTV

-235 EDDDLVLVVTVSG
+235 EDDDLVLVVTVAG
-248 ATADGGTTRQRS
+248 PTADGGTTRQRS

-270 VVVTVRVPEVQ
+270 VVVTVRVPEVR
-281 RWWPRGYGD
+281 RWWPRGYGE
-290 QHLYD
+290 QHRYD

-306 VLDRRTSR
+306 VLDRRTTK

-334 IVVNGTPIDV
+334 VVVNGTVIDV

-361 ARVSARLRVA
+361 DRIAARLDVA
-371 AELGTNL
+371 VDLHVNL

-388 SGDFY
+388 SDDFY
-393 EVCDELG
+393 DLCDELG

-415 EIEPIRSEVVAEA
+415 EVEPIRSEVIAEA

-433 RLARHPSLVVWN
+433 RLSGHPSLVVWN

-453 HDVDGWAEALGDR
+453 HDVDGWGETLGDR

-497 GSESLP
+497 GSERLAP
-503 ANDVDHETHHSWDVW
+503 NDVDHETHHSWDVW
-518 NRLSDDRY
+518 NRLSDDHY

-541 PPAWRTL
+541 PPAWRTM
-548 REAVTDEPLRVD
+548 RDAVADEPMRVD

-581 APRFGEVDPA
+581 APRFGAVDPA
-591 DLDRWL
+591 DFDRWH

-635 VSSWSAIDS
+635 VSSWSAVDS

-665 IRPVDGPAVGVR
+665 IRPVARTASGDGSAPAVDER
-677 TVEGPSA
+677 T
-684 DGASVDGASV
+684 
-694 DGTSAVRPGG
+694 GG
-704 ADHDGP
+704 ADHHGP
-710 AASAAGVAGPGDTLS
+710 ATDADETAGPGDL
-725 SDVPE
+725 V
-730 EGLAASGPG
+730 
-739 DTGVGSDTLSL
+739 DTLSF
-750 EVPAHD
+750 
-756 QVERSLGVSP
+756 GVSP
-766 GAFGHSPIEV
+766 GSFGHSPVEV
-776 AVRSTR
+776 AVRSAR
-782 TGHDSVVRVRR
+782 AGRDSVVRVRR
-793 MSVTGVILAEATLP
+793 MSVTGAILAEATLP
-807 VRLSSAGVAVVA
+807 VRLSEAGVAVVA
-819 LPESVGVLDDPTR
+819 LPESVGVVDDPTR
-832 ELVVAD
+832 EVVVAD
-838 MDWRRAVWTGAPDK
+838 MDWRRAVWTAAPDR
-852 DVQWET
+852 DVRWEP
-858 ARFRATVTPAPD
+858 ARFRTAVTRSAD
-870 GDGHDLTVEAASVV
+870 GDGHDLVVEAESLL

-908 PGERVDFRLRGLTDE
+908 PGERVVFRLRGLTDAEAERIVE
-923 QARLVVD
+923 Q
-930 APVLTTLDEHLR
+930 PVLWTLADVMPGLATRIRN

>member
-10 DDWTVAI
+10 DGWTVTMA
-17 SGEQLPEGAPADIA
+17 GGTGAPDGVA
-31 GRSIRATVP
+31 GRTIPATVP

-57 FDRNEE
+57 FDRNEQ

-71 DWTYRRTVDV
+71 DWSYRTSVDV
-81 APRGAERVDLVC
+81 DPRGHERVDLVC
-93 EGLDTVAEL
+93 DGLDTVSEL
-102 SLDGVVVGS
+102 SLDGVVVGT

-121 DLNDLPGTA
+121 DARVQSGSGATTKD
-130 GERELEI
+130 LEI

-153 GAMPG
+153 GSMPG
-158 PYDEPFPYVRKTA
+158 PYDEPFPYIRKMA

-194 RWSTARLAEVKPLV
+194 RWSTARLREVRPLV
-208 DVDAGEG
+208 DVEAGEG
-215 VLDAHVAV
+215 VLDAHITV
-223 ERSGMNDLDQDG
+223 ERSGLNDLDQDG

-248 ATADGGTTRQRS
+248 LKEDGTPTRQRS

-270 VVVTVRVPEVQ
+270 TVVTVRVPEAL
-281 RWWPRGYGD
+281 RWWPRGYGA
-290 QHLYD
+290 QAQYD
-295 VTVELQTVDGE
+295 VVVELQTVEGE
-306 VLDRRTSR
+306 VLDRDTFR
-314 TGFRSARIDT
+314 TGFRSTRIDT
-324 ADDAVGKPFT
+324 QVDDMGRPFG
-334 IVVNGTPIDV
+334 IHVNGTLIDV
-344 RGVNWIPDDVIV
+344 RGVNWIPDDVII

-361 ARVSARLRVA
+361 ARLQDRLGA
-371 AELGTNL
+371 AALLGTNL

-388 SGDFY
+388 SRDFY

-400 LLVWQDFA
+400 LLVWQDFP

-415 EIEPIRSEVVAEA
+415 EVEPIRSEVIAEA

-433 RLARHPSLVVWN
+433 RLARHPSLVLWN

-453 HDVDGWAEALGDR
+453 HDADGWADSLGDR

-503 ANDVDHETHHSWDVW
+503 ANDVDNETHHSWDVW
-518 NRLSDDRY
+518 NRLPDTAY
-526 RDSVPRFVSEFGWQA
+526 RGSVPRFVSEFGWQA

-548 REAVTDEPLRVD
+548 RDAVTDSPMRVD

-571 DGMAKLARGI
+571 DGMGKLARGI
-581 APRFGEVDPA
+581 EPRFGTVDPA
-591 DLDRWL
+591 AFDRWH

-618 WPRNTGVVVWQL
+618 WPRNTGVVMWQL

-665 IRPVDGPAVGVR
+665 IRPVSRTAVA
-677 TVEGPSA
+677 PSA
-684 DGASVDGASV
+684 VS
-694 DGTSAVRPGG
+694 
-704 ADHDGP
+704 GP
-710 AASAAGVAGPGDTLS
+710 AASPTSSSASPVSGPVAPASPVASGADRTGGPDHPGGSAAVGETADLGEIADTL
-725 SDVPE
+725 
-730 EGLAASGPG
+730 
-739 DTGVGSDTLSL
+739 
-750 EVPAHD
+750 
-756 QVERSLGVSP
+756 SLGVSP
-766 GAFGHSPIEV
+766 GAFGSSPVEV

-782 TGHDSVVRVRR
+782 SGHDSVVRVRR
-793 MSVTGVILAEATLP
+793 ITTAGMILAEVSLP

-819 LPESVGVLDDPTR
+819 LPESVGVVDDPTN
-832 ELVVAD
+832 ELIVAD
-838 MDWRRAVWTGAPDK
+838 MDWRRAVWTPGPDV
-852 DVQWET
+852 DVRWEPARYRT
-858 ARFRATVTPAPD
+858 AFTPVD
-870 GDGHDLTVEAASVV
+870 GGLDLTVEAETLV
-884 RDLLVQPDRLAPTG
+884 RDLLVQPDRVAAAG
-898 TVDRGFMTLL
+898 AVDRGFMTLL
-908 PGERVDFRLRGLTDE
+908 PGERVTFRLTGVTEADVPALRAE
-923 QARLVVD
+923 
-930 APVLTTLDEHLR
+930 PVLWSLDRVLASR

>member
-17 SGEQLPEGAPADIA
+17 AGDEPPVGAPDGIA
-31 GRSIRATVP
+31 GRTIRATVP

-45 DLEREGLLPDPT
+45 DLEREGIVADPRY
-57 FDRNEE
+57 DRNE
-63 AAKWVGRA
+63 AAAAWVGRA
-71 DWTYRRTVDV
+71 DWSYRRTVDV
-81 APRGAERVDLVC
+81 APRGFERVDLVC
-93 EGLDTVAEL
+93 EGLDTVTEL
-102 SLDGVVVGS
+102 SLDGVVVGT

-121 DLNDLPGTA
+121 DLNDVPGTS
-130 GERELEI
+130 GERDLEL

-145 AGRVAAKA
+145 AGRVAARA
-153 GAMPG
+153 GSMPG
-158 PYDEPFPYVRKTA
+158 PYDEPFPYVRKMA

-194 RWSTARLAEVKPLV
+194 RWSTARLAEVRPLV
-208 DVDAGEG
+208 DVEAGEG
-215 VLDAHVAV
+215 VLDAHITV

-248 ATADGGTTRQRS
+248 PTVDGGTTRQRS
-260 RAQLTPKDDE
+260 RAQLTPQSDE
-270 VVVTVRVPEVQ
+270 TVVTVRVPDVR
-281 RWWPRGYGD
+281 RWWPRGYGE
-290 QHLYD
+290 QVQYD

-306 VLDRRTSR
+306 VLDRRASR
-314 TGFRSARIDT
+314 TGFRSTRIDT
-324 ADDAVGKPFT
+324 AEDEIGKPFT
-334 IVVNGTPIDV
+334 IVVNGTVIDV

-361 ARVSARLRVA
+361 ARIEDRLRA
-371 AELGTNL
+371 AADLHVNL

-388 SGDFY
+388 SHDFY
-393 EVCDELG
+393 DVCDELG
-400 LLVWQDFA
+400 LLVWQDFP

-415 EIEPIRSEVVAEA
+415 EVEPIRSEVIAEA

-433 RLARHPSLVVWN
+433 RLAGHPSLVVWN

-453 HDVDGWAEALGDR
+453 HDADGWAEELGDR

-503 ANDVDHETHHSWDVW
+503 ANHVDHETHHSWDVW
-518 NRLSDDRY
+518 NRLSDDHY

-548 REAVTDEPLRVD
+548 REAVADEPMRVD
-560 SPGVVHHQKAA
+560 SPGVVHHQKAD
-571 DGMAKLARGI
+571 DGMGKLARGI
-581 APRFGEVDPA
+581 APRFGAVDSE
-591 DLDRWL
+591 DLDRWHW
-597 YLTQLQQA
+597 LTQLQQT

-665 IRPVDGPAVGVR
+665 IRPVATRGSAAGP
-677 TVEGPSA
+677 EA
-684 DGASVDGASV
+684 DED
-694 DGTSAVRPGG
+694 RPGG
-704 ADHDGP
+704 TDHLDR
-710 AASAAGVAGPGDTLS
+710 
-725 SDVPE
+725 
-730 EGLAASGPG
+730 
-739 DTGVGSDTLSL
+739 
-750 EVPAHD
+750 PAHD
-756 QVERSLGVSP
+756 GETAGSSELADTLSLGVSP
-766 GAFGHSPIEV
+766 GAFGHAPIEV
-776 AVRSTR
+776 AVRSSR
-782 TGHDSVVRVRR
+782 AGLDSVVRVRR
-793 MSVTGVILAEATLP
+793 IALSGAILAEATLP
-807 VRLSSAGVAVVA
+807 VQLGPSGVAVVA
-819 LPESVGVLDDPTR
+819 LPEAVGVVDDPTN

-838 MDWRRAVWTGAPDK
+838 MDWRRAVWTPSPDRAMRW
-852 DVQWET
+852 QP
-858 ARFRATVTPAPD
+858 ARYRTSVTPAPD
-870 GDGHDLTVEAASVV
+870 GDGHDLVVEADSLV
-884 RDLLVQPDRLAPTG
+884 RDLLFQPDRLAPTG

-908 PGERVDFRLRGLTDE
+908 PGERVRYRLRGLSATE
-923 QARLVVD
+923 AARID
-930 APVLTTLDEHLR
+930 REPVTWSLDRVLRSDM

>member
-1 MTLEREELR
+1 MTLDREELR
-10 DDWTVAI
+10 DRWTVSMVRENA
-17 SGEQLPEGAPADIA
+17 PAGAPAGAAA
-31 GRSIRATVP
+31 GIPATVP

-45 DLEREGLLPDPT
+45 DLQREGLLPDPT
-57 FDRNEE
+57 LDRNED
-63 AAKWVGRA
+63 AAKWVGRS
-71 DWTYRRTVDV
+71 DWTYRRSVDV
-81 APRGAERVDLVC
+81 DPRGHERVDLVC
-93 EGLDTVAEL
+93 DGLDTVTEL
-102 SLDGVVVGS
+102 TLDGVQIGA

-121 DLNDLPGTA
+121 DLRDVTDGSNART
-130 GERELEI
+130 ERDLEI

-145 AGRVAAKA
+145 AGRVAARA

-158 PYDEPFPYVRKTA
+158 PYDEPFPYVRKMA

-194 RWSTARLAEVKPLV
+194 RWSTARLRDVRPLV
-208 DVDAGEG
+208 DVEAGEG
-215 VLDAHVAV
+215 VLDAHIAF

-235 EDDDLVLVVTVSG
+235 EDDDLVLVVTVAG
-248 ATADGGTTRQRS
+248 ETADGTKTRQRS
-260 RAQLTPKDDE
+260 RAQVTPKE
-270 VVVTVRVPEVQ
+270 NETVVTVRIPEA
-281 RWWPRGYGD
+281 RLWWPRGYGE
-290 QHLYD
+290 QPLYD
-295 VTVELQTVDGE
+295 VFVELQTVEGE
-306 VLDRRTSR
+306 VLDRHTFR
-314 TGFRSARIDT
+314 TGFRSTRVDT
-324 ADDAVGKPFT
+324 AVDDIGRPFN
-334 IVVNGTPIDV
+334 IHVNGTLIDV

-361 ARVSARLRVA
+361 SRYEDRLTA
-371 AELGTNL
+371 AASLNTNL

-388 SGDFY
+388 SHDFY

-400 LLVWQDFA
+400 LLVWQDFP

-415 EIEPIRSEVVAEA
+415 EDEPLRSEVVAEA

-433 RLARHPSLVVWN
+433 RLSRHPSLVLWN

-453 HDVDGWAEALGDR
+453 HDADGWGEALGDR

-497 GSESLP
+497 GSESLF

-518 NRLSDDRY
+518 NRESDDHY

-548 REAVTDEPLRVD
+548 RDAVSDEPMTPT

-571 DGMAKLARGI
+571 SGMAKLANGLS
-581 APRFGEVDPA
+581 PRFGTGWDT
-591 DLDRWL
+591 DFDRWH

-665 IRPVDGPAVGVR
+665 IRPASDVTVAVG
-677 TVEGPSA
+677 GPVA
-684 DGASVDGASV
+684 DTAG
-694 DGTSAVRPGG
+694 RPGG
-704 ADHDGP
+704 SEQVTASLPVPDMAGSGAAGP
-710 AASAAGVAGPGDTLS
+710 AAGSAAGDTA
-725 SDVPE
+725 VIE
-730 EGLAASGPG
+730 TSG
-739 DTGVGSDTLSL
+739 
-750 EVPAHD
+750 A
-756 QVERSLGVSP
+756 
-766 GAFGHSPIEV
+766 SPIEV

-782 TGHDSVVRVRR
+782 RGLDSVVRVRR
-793 MSVTGVILAEATLP
+793 IDMSGRTLAEVELP
-807 VRLSSAGVAVVA
+807 VHLDGAGVAVVA
-819 LPESVGVLDDPTR
+819 LPSSVGVVADPTA

-838 MDWRRAVWTGAPDK
+838 MDWRRAVWTPAPDK
-852 DVQWET
+852 DMRWEP
-858 ARFRATVTPAPD
+858 AHYRAAFSPAAD
-870 GDGHDLTVEAASVV
+870 GDGLDLVVEAESLV
-884 RDLLVQPDRLAPTG
+884 RDLLLQPDRVRPEG

-908 PGERVDFRLRGLTDE
+908 PGERVAYRLRGVTEADVPQLTGT
-923 QARLVVD
+923 A
-930 APVLTTLDEHLR
+930 VLWSLDRVLDR